1 MELSSMDPA
10 AQQELQRM
18 TQAIEKYATRL
29 DALGSELKSIE
40 EQNLNDNVNR
50 QIQQY
55 NEVSQA
61 KSDIAAEDA
70 LDNIVRLQN
79 QLKIVR
85 RRNQLLARE
94 NAMQEKL
101 VRDRAKKLEAS
112 SAELQSVMSAT
123 GWYGGKREVQF
134 SQMERE
140 RADIHDMAFVE
151 ASLQADIKN
160 ARVANAKLEKTVV
173 ALHAKVQENEERRT
187 RYMQLR
193 NSIRVREKECNELRA
208 KTQRMAADNHQLQL
222 VVQSDS
228 GMNLVENSTACMES
242 DCEFLT
248 DAVQDMKVACRRQDN
263 VIKAQIARQQ
273 QLQTRL
279 DTVMRSLREM
289 RLAREFE
296 RNVAK
301 SALVPSA
308 SREEPEDV
316 AEVLPEDEYIPVDT
330 YRLLYKNNEMMR
342 TNVARKNMLVLEKE
356 SAVQS
361 MEAKVADSIENH
373 NEVARHDDEVQMYGV
388 ESMRAA
394 RQRMRAEENKLSE
407 QIEQLRKD
415 NAELR
420 GTIAKKTRVAQAQK
434 SAVSAPHKK

>member
-18 TQAIEKYATRL
+18 RQAIEKYAARL
-29 DALGSELKSIE
+29 DSLGAELKSIE
-40 EQNLNDNVNR
+40 EQNLNDNVSR

-55 NEVSQA
+55 NEVSQSKA
-61 KSDIAAEDA
+61 EIFAEDA

-94 NAMQEKL
+94 NTMQEKL
-101 VRDRAKKLEAS
+101 VRDRAKKLETTC
-112 SAELQSVMSAT
+112 AELQNVMTAT
-123 GWYGGKREVQF
+123 GWYDGKNEVQF
-134 SQMERE
+134 SQIERE

-160 ARVANAKLEKTVV
+160 AHLANAKLEKIVM
-173 ALHAKVQENEERRT
+173 ALHAKAQEGEERRNK
-187 RYMQLR
+187 YMQLR
-193 NSIRVREKECNELRA
+193 SDIRVREKECNELRA
-208 KTQRMAADNHQLQL
+208 KAQRMAADNQQLQL
-222 VVQSDS
+222 VAQSES
-228 GMNLVENSTACMES
+228 EAGLVEASTACMEG
-242 DCEFLT
+242 DRTFLS
-248 DAVQDMKVACRRQDN
+248 DAVQDIKVACRRQDN

-279 DTVMRSLREM
+279 DTVMRALREM

-316 AEVLPEDEYIPVDT
+316 AEVLPENEYIPVDT

-361 MEAKVADSIENH
+361 MEAKVASNIESH
-373 NEVARHDDEVQMYGV
+373 NEVARHDEEVQMYGTD
-388 ESMRAA
+388 SI
-394 RQRMRAEENKLSE
+394 RMTQQQLETEVNTLSQ
-407 QIEQLRKD
+407 QIEKLHAA
-415 NAELR
+415 NVELR
-420 GTIAKKTRVAQAQK
+420 ATISKKTRMAQARKSTAVRQK
-434 SAVSAPHKK
+434 

>member
-1 MELSSMDPA
+1 MELSSADPA

-18 TQAIEKYATRL
+18 TTAIERYAARL
-29 DALGSELKSIE
+29 DTLGSELKDIE
-40 EQNLNDNVNR
+40 EQNLNDNVTR

-55 NEVSQA
+55 NEVAQS
-61 KSDIAAEDA
+61 KSEIAAEDA

-101 VRDRAKKLEAS
+101 VRDRAKKLDVTA
-112 SAELQSVMSAT
+112 AELQTVMAAT

-134 SQMERE
+134 SQIERE

-173 ALHAKVQENEERRT
+173 ALHAKVLDNEERRT
-187 RYMQLR
+187 QYMQLR
-193 NSIRVREKECNELRA
+193 NRIRVREKECNELRA
-208 KTQRMAADNHQLQL
+208 KTQRMAADNHQLQH
-222 VVQSDS
+222 VVQTES
-228 GMNLVENSTACMES
+228 GVNLVENSTACMES
-242 DCEFLT
+242 DREFLS

-263 VIKAQIARQQ
+263 VIKAQIVRQQ

-279 DTVMRSLREM
+279 DTVMKALREM

-308 SREEPEDV
+308 LREEPEDV

-361 MEAKVADSIENH
+361 MEAKVANSIAQH
-373 NEVARHDDEVQMYGV
+373 NEVARHDDEVQTYGTQSV
-388 ESMRAA
+388 RAA
-394 RQRMRAEENKLSE
+394 QQHLNSE
-407 QIEQLRKD
+407 TGTMGQQIEKLQSA

-420 GTIAKKTRVAQAQK
+420 AAIAKKTREIEIRKKAAARQK
-434 SAVSAPHKK
+434 K

>member
-1 MELSSMDPA
+1 MDPA

-18 TQAIEKYATRL
+18 TQAIEKYAARL
-29 DALGSELKSIE
+29 DALGSELRSIE

-55 NEVSQA
+55 TEVAQS
-61 KSDIAAEDA
+61 KSEIAAEDA

-85 RRNQLLARE
+85 RRNQLLTRE

-101 VRDRAKKLEAS
+101 VRERAKKLEAA
-112 SAELQSVMSAT
+112 SAELQSVMAAT

-160 ARVANAKLEKTVV
+160 ARVANAKLEKTVL
-173 ALHAKVQENEERRT
+173 AMHAKAQENEERRT

-193 NSIRVREKECNELRA
+193 NSIRVRERECNELRA
-208 KTQRMAADNHQLQL
+208 KTQRMTADNHELQL
-222 VVQSDS
+222 VVQSES
-228 GMNLVENSTACMES
+228 EMSLVENSTACMES
-242 DCEFLT
+242 DRDFLS

-279 DTVMRSLREM
+279 DTVMKSLREM
-289 RLAREFE
+289 RLVREFE

-308 SREEPEDV
+308 SREEPDDV
-316 AEVLPEDEYIPVDT
+316 AQVLPEDEYIPVDT

-361 MEAKVADSIENH
+361 MEAKVANNIDSH
-373 NEVARHDDEVQMYGV
+373 NEIARHDDEVQMYGT
-388 ESMRAA
+388 ESVRAA
-394 RQRMRAEENKLSE
+394 RQKLEAETRKLNE
-407 QIEQLRKD
+407 QIEKLRTA

-420 GTIAKKTRVAQAQK
+420 TNIAKRTRAAQARK
-434 SAVSAPHKK
+434 NSAARPKK